1 MESTNDNLI
10 ETNEEIIQTLLKEKT
25 ELQEELDKRQQV
37 ILELYKFI
45 EHIDAISLLVTY
57 LENDGSLIYK

>member
-10 ETNEEIIQTLLKEKT
+10 ETNEEIIQTLLKEKN

-57 LENDGSLIYK
+57 LENDGSLNYK

>member
-1 MESTNDNLI
+1 
-10 ETNEEIIQTLLKEKT
+10 LKEKN

-57 LENDGSLIYK
+57 LENDGSLNYK